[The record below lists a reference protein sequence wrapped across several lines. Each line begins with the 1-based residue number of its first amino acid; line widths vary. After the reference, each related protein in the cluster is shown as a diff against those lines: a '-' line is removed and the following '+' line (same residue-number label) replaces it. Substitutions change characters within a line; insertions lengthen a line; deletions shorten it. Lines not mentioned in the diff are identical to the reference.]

1 MKKIILLLTL
11 MLINASFVR
20 AETLRFCIEYEEI
33 KRERGELYQ
42 YSERY
47 LGIKDVVM
55 EDETV
60 YVLTSIRLLSD
71 SALKSKPQNHSTR
84 KDKTERQKVQL
95 IPIGEDALMAINTS
109 KKAESVAKQIYRI
122 REARI
127 SVLSGEAEHAA
138 TNLSVVM
145 KRLDQMEQDLASMFV
160 GTTYITRHNKLI
172 EYEVND
178 TSTTSHRDLLMRFS
192 KFAGP
197 VSADDLSGEPVYL
210 ERTIQTEL
218 RAESNKKNAPMIPYI
233 TNSNIY
239 LTYNGE
245 IIYNQRLE
253 K

>member
-11 MLINASFVR
+11 MLVNASFVP
-20 AETLRFCIEYEEI
+20 AETLRFCVEYEEI
-33 KRERGELYQ
+33 KKERGELYQ

-47 LGIKDVVM
+47 LGIKDVVL

-60 YVLTSIRLLSD
+60 YVLTSIQLLSD
-71 SALKSKPQNHSTR
+71 SSLRNKPKNPIQ
-84 KDKTERQKVQL
+84 KDRTERQKVQL

-127 SVLSGEAEHAA
+127 GVLSGEAEHAA
-138 TNLSVVM
+138 TNVSVVM

-160 GTTYITRHNKLI
+160 GTTYITRHNKLV

-178 TSTTSHRDLLMRFS
+178 TCTTNNRDLLLRFS
-192 KFAGP
+192 KFTGP
-197 VSADDLSGEPVYL
+197 VSSDDLSGEPVYL

-218 RAESNKKNAPMIPYI
+218 RPESSKKNAPLIPYI
-233 TNSNIY
+233 TSSNICIF
-239 LTYNGE
+239 YNGQVM
-245 IIYNQRLE
+245 YNQRFE